1 MWKRSPAQKYEAA
14 WVPEREVTQLE
25 RGEGS
30 ETVLMRSSGRDG
42 VILIL
47 PRSAALRKLAPAG
60 VPGRDLGVELLLRL
74 ERVAAVKEGGSRART
89 MVKQILFSRHTAF
102 IHASAGGCR

>member
-1 MWKRSPAQKYEAA
+1 MWKRSPAQKCEAA
-14 WVPEREVTQLE
+14 WVPEREATQLE

-47 PRSAALRKLAPAG
+47 PRSTALRKLAPAG
-60 VPGRDLGVELLLRL
+60 VPRQRP
-74 ERVAAVKEGGSRART
+74 GS
-89 MVKQILFSRHTAF
+89 
-102 IHASAGGCR
+102 